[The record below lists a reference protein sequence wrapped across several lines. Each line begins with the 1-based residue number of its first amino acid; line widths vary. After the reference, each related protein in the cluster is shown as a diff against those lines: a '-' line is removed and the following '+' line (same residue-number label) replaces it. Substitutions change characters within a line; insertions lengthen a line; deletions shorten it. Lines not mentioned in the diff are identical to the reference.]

1 MLKII
6 GQLCFLWTALTL
18 TKVSVIIVPDADQV
32 NTSICPGVSKIMY
45 LKSSKV
51 NERYVFNRMYFGSV
65 ITLFQGTWTSFFFFT
80 KVIDYQILI
89 NKPSI
94 HLESYAI

>member
-18 TKVSVIIVPDADQV
+18 TKVSVIIVPDADHV

-45 LKSSKV
+45 LK
-51 NERYVFNRMYFGSV
+51 
-65 ITLFQGTWTSFFFFT
+65 
-80 KVIDYQILI
+80 
-89 NKPSI
+89 
-94 HLESYAI
+94 